1 MDNVDWDLVS
11 ADVGLLTLACLSI
24 FAGAFGSLSTHGAK
38 SSSGPKSPDDEEDEL
53 EDTPERVSSNDAWI
67 FPIIGSVALF
77 GLYLIVKHFGKEWLN
92 WFLAWYFSFIGA
104 LCVWKS
110 AASFS
115 RLVVG
120 NERWKKF
127 DRVRVFILKGPRE
140 VFSLSL
146 RTPTLLLLPVCV
158 VPSILYIW
166 TASDQKSMVLTNI
179 LALAL
184 SHNALSMMKLDSFR
198 TGCILLSGLFIYDI
212 GWVFGTK
219 VMVEVATSLDV
230 PIKILWPK
238 SLSFAS
244 ERGATMLGL
253 GDIVIPGT
261 FIALALRY
269 DYARS
274 QSAKFT
280 KPYFVV
286 TLMAYVAGLVC
297 TMVVMHVFGSAQ
309 PALLYLSPACICSF
323 LVTAFIRGELRDA
336 WGWSDDPEEK
346 QQASPVAAN
355 ASGQRDSA
363 PAVSQGIDVL
373 QVRTEDTRGEDREQS
388 PEHAVTPRRKKG
400 GKGRREA

>member
-1 MDNVDWDLVS
+1 MDNVDWDLVA
-11 ADVGLLTLACLSI
+11 ADVGLLTLASLSI
-24 FAGAFGSLSTHGAK
+24 FAGAFGSLPARGTK
-38 SSSGPKSPDDEEDEL
+38 SPKSLLSADEDEDEDEL
-53 EDTPERVSSNDAWI
+53 EEIPERVSSNDAWI

-77 GLYLIVKHFGKEWLN
+77 GIYLIVKHFGKEWLN

-110 AASFS
+110 AVSFS

-120 NERWKKF
+120 SERWKKF

-140 VFSLSL
+140 VSSLSL
-146 RTPTLLLLPVCV
+146 RTPTVLMLPVCL
-158 VPSILYIW
+158 VPSILYI
-166 TASDQKSMVLTNI
+166 SSGGHRKSILLTNI

-184 SHNALSMMKLDSFR
+184 CHNALSMMKLDSFR

-238 SLSFAS
+238 SLWFTS

-269 DYARS
+269 DYVRS
-274 QSAKFT
+274 QNAKFT
-280 KPYFVV
+280 KPYFTV
-286 TLMAYVAGLVC
+286 TLTSYVAGLVS
-297 TMVVMHVFGSAQ
+297 TMVVMHVFGRAQ
-309 PALLYLSPACICSF
+309 PALLYLSPACVFSF
-323 LVTAFIRGELRDA
+323 LVTAFIRGEFRDA
-336 WGWSDDPEEK
+336 WGWSDDPEGT
-346 QQASPVAAN
+346 SPVG
-355 ASGQRDSA
+355 ASTLDSA
-363 PAVSQGIDVL
+363 PPMSQGVDAPKGD
-373 QVRTEDTRGEDREQS
+373 TGGEDAEGETKPRKRRRGERHRD
-388 PEHAVTPRRKKG
+388 
-400 GKGRREA
+400 GRR